1 MYKSEVEHQR
11 YICHD
16 QGDSNK
22 NYFGELPAGMFHL
35 PVMST
40 ERFTPSGLDYARSSS
55 STASSTPS
63 LPDSKVRPP
72 WRYTV

>member
-16 QGDSNK
+16 QGDSDK

-35 PVMST
+35 PVMFT
-40 ERFTPSGLDYARSSS
+40 ERFHAVRLCSGAGQNKSGRKQSIITTTKATIQL
-55 STASSTPS
+55 
-63 LPDSKVRPP
+63 K
-72 WRYTV
+72 